1 MSNTSIFD
9 EDELDQAID
18 QIIASPDSTPAA
30 NAPEMAE
37 LLEIAAELRTLPS
50 ADFKLQLGM
59 ELQWKASGRRV
70 SNGSRPVLAASKWR
84 GLEFIPTLF
93 GSGNTY
99 PVRRSNFAASLA
111 LHAAMVASLFLG
123 LLTVKNMPQ
132 IKQTTLSD
140 IDIAAY
146 SVPPGHKDP
155 KGGGGGGDSSKLPAT
170 RGLPSRSSARQFTPP
185 DVMPALPSKLP
196 VEETIIAPD
205 LNLPAPKQVGDTL
218 SKVLTLSNGPGA
230 NGGIG
235 TGDRGGDGSG
245 GGPGYGPG
253 FKGGYGGDIFL
264 AGRNGV
270 TAPRAI
276 FTPEPEFSEE
286 ARKIKLQGVV
296 VLGIV
301 VGADGHPR
309 NLRVERSLGYGL
321 DEKALEAVRTWRFQ
335 PGTKDGHPVSVL
347 MNIEVHFNLY

>member
-18 QIIASPDSTPAA
+18 QIIASPDSVPAA

-37 LLEIAAELRTLPS
+37 LLEIAAELRTLPR
-50 ADFKLQLGM
+50 ADFKLQLGT
-59 ELQWKASGRRV
+59 ELQWEASGRLV
-70 SNGSRPVLAASKWR
+70 SNGSRPAVAASKWR

-123 LLTVKNMPQ
+123 LLTVKTMPH
-132 IKQTTLSD
+132 
-140 IDIAAY
+140 A
-146 SVPPGHKDP
+146 VPPRDILIDAYKMPLGP
-155 KGGGGGGDSSKLPAT
+155 AGSNSGGGQRDNTPAT
-170 RGLPSRSSARQFTPP
+170 RGALPRSSDKQFTPP
-185 DVMPALPSKLP
+185 VVTLPKTAPKLP
-196 VEETIIAPD
+196 VEDTVVGPN
-205 LNLPAPKQVGDTL
+205 LNLLKAEREGDPL
-218 SKVLTLSNGPGA
+218 SKVLSLS
-230 NGGIG
+230 
-235 TGDRGGDGSG
+235 
-245 GGPGYGPG
+245 GGPGTNGIGSGDGGGVGPG
-253 FKGGYGGDIFL
+253 NTNRAGVGPGSSYGNAIRLGK
-264 AGRNGV
+264 GV

-296 VLGIV
+296 VLGIM

-309 NLRVERSLGYGL
+309 NLRIERSLGYGL
-321 DEKALEAVRTWRFQ
+321 DEKALEAVRTWRFE
-335 PGTKDGHPVSVL
+335 PGTKDGHPVSVQ